1 MLCYFHNI
9 SIFLLHNLVF
19 FPITIYTTVS
29 VNTPL
34 NLHIN
39 GHIEESRKS
48 PTDKSDDDDD
58 DGIDDDNLSD
68 DDKSTGE
75 TELQKGRGGGK
86 GRLKIIL
93 GLSNPEIIFLI
104 SQRNNKL

>member
-1 MLCYFHNI
+1 MYSSPFTRL
-9 SIFLLHNLVF
+9 
-19 FPITIYTTVS
+19 VS

-75 TELQKGRGGGK
+75 TERQIKCT
-86 GRLKIIL
+86 
-93 GLSNPEIIFLI
+93 E
-104 SQRNNKL
+104 RNN